1 VRAIQV
7 HETGGPEVLKYEEV
21 ADPRPGPG
29 QALIEVQAVG
39 VNYTD
44 TNSRSGVNPPAR
56 LPWIPGVEAAGVV
69 AEVGEG
75 VTNVAVGDLV
85 AYAQSPA
92 TYAERAVAPAAR
104 LVPLPPGV
112 TAQTGAAIILQGMT
126 AHALAFGAY
135 TLKPGDKALVHAGA
149 GGVGHLLIQMAK
161 RAGARVIATAGTA
174 AKAEIAAA
182 AGADDVIIYTEA
194 DFLEEVRRL
203 TDGAGVEVVY
213 DGVGVATYERSFDCL
228 KPRGLLALYGASSG
242 AVPPLDAQILNAKG
256 SLFLTRPSLG
266 HYTLTRDELEWR
278 AGDVLSWIEAGDLV
292 LMIDREVP
300 LAQAAD
306 AHRALQ
312 GRETSGKVLLI
323 P

>member
-1 VRAIQV
+1 MHAIQV

-44 TNSRSGVNPPAR
+44 TNSRSGANPPAR

-69 AEVGEG
+69 AELGEG
-75 VTNVAVGDLV
+75 VTNVAVGDVV

-135 TLKPGDKALVHAGA
+135 NLKPGDKALVHAGA

-161 RAGARVIATAGTA
+161 RAGAYVFATVGTGE
-174 AKAEIAAA
+174 KAELARD
-182 AGADDVIIYTEA
+182 AGADEVILYTQEDFEEA
-194 DFLEEVRRL
+194 IRKS
-203 TDGAGVEVVY
+203 TDGEGVNVIY
-213 DGVGVATYERSFDCL
+213 DAVGQSTFEKGFNCL
-228 KPRGLLALYGASSG
+228 APLGHMLLYGQASG
-242 AVPPLDAQILNAKG
+242 PVAPLNTRILGPG
-256 SLFLTRPSLG
+256 SYYLSRPGLGNFTR
-266 HYTLTRDELEWR
+266 TRGELEQR
-278 AGDVLSWIEAGDLV
+278 AGDVLQWVQSGELKLHIHAV
-292 LMIDREVP
+292 MP
-300 LAQAAD
+300 LKDAAE
-306 AHRALQ
+306 AHRQLG
-312 GRETSGKVLLI
+312 GRETSGKLVLA